1 MSSKHNAAIA
11 EAMEF
16 ARDAVALLTEDGRC
30 LYGFPALPLL
40 FVFDKPDAPPLDLA
54 KRILEQSLI
63 AKLQTER
70 ALLMA
75 VSPEGVMQ

>member
-1 MSSKHNAAIA
+1 MSSEHNAAIA

-16 ARDAVALLTEDGRC
+16 ARDAEPLMVELERT

-75 VSPEGVMQ
+75 VAPEGVMQ